1 VPFPCGGRS
10 ANNHRKSPPAATV
23 PQLLRFSQTPHPLH
37 LLPVYYQQLLFTFSS
52 PLAATSC
59 YRAILQFSSS
69 RSLLIHRDSG
79 ILPVSQRRVSSRL
92 CPKRLPA
99 DSSPTSRHH
108 NPLLRYIST
117 TRERLKLY
125 LASYSF
131 TVGHCRVT
139 IHNHSR

>member
-10 ANNHRKSPPAATV
+10 ANNHRKSPPGATV
-23 PQLLRFSQTPHPLH
+23 PSCCALSNSSSASPPSRPQPTAVVH
-37 LLPVYYQQLLFTFSS
+37 LLLS
-52 PLAATSC
+52 LAATSC
-59 YRAILQFSSS
+59 YRAALQFSST
-69 RSLLIHRDSG
+69 RSLVIHRDSG
-79 ILPVSQRRVSSRL
+79 ILPIPQRGVPSRL
-92 CPKRLPA
+92 SPKRLPA

-117 TRERLKLY
+117 TRKRLNRC

-131 TVGHCRVT
+131 TLGHCRVT